1 MSEARPPPGGLGKS
15 LRSGFTARAPGKRRI
30 SQGAS
35 FVALGAGGESLGFD
49 SSSSACNSDEEQSVV
64 CEGKRA
70 PRSGHGSK
78 RQRLAPLLT
87 CVLCGEAGK
96 DVTALPEDA
105 RSKLEALAASYD
117 SLCQMCAPPGVIV
130 LKDAASRGLDAVQAD
145 GAAKLGRHQR
155 PFAGGGCKGWKQM
168 ANKVNHSG
176 SCICLGETKGG
187 SAGGG
192 SAGSATFTGGAL
204 TAHGPDA
211 ARVAPTFP
219 RGLLIARPLTSPLP
233 RRHPCH
239 PT

>member
-30 SQGAS
+30 GQGAS

-105 RSKLEALAASYD
+105 RSKLEALAASYN
-117 SLCQMCAPPGVIV
+117 SLCQICVPQGVEH
-130 LKDAASRGLDAVQAD
+130 LKDAAARGIDALQAD
-145 GAAKLGRHQR
+145 GAAKLGRHQG
-155 PFAGGGCKGWKQM
+155 PFAGGGCKGWKHL
-168 ANKVNHSG
+168 ANKVNHSVA
-176 SCICLGETKGG
+176 CTCPGEGP
-187 SAGGG
+187 GGG
-192 SAGSATFTGGAL
+192 ASAGSATLRFTGGAS
-204 TAHGPDA
+204 GPDPV
-211 ARVAPTFP
+211 RVAPT
-219 RGLLIARPLTSPLP
+219 
-233 RRHPCH
+233 HP
-239 PT
+239 